1 MQNLLKSKRY
11 ILIQINKFFFEE
23 QWITSDY
30 IADSNLDEP
39 GEFKY
44 YVNTPSHWDD
54 VDNKRAEKYFND
66 FNLSSRYAKQAT
78 SSLKSKLRSIKRELD
93 RGISIE
99 EIITDVIQPDIDDAP
114 FVNYWEVG
122 MCDGLI
128 RHLNKMNL

>member
-1 MQNLLKSKRY
+1 MMWITKELRSILM
-11 ILIQINKFFFEE
+11 ILIYQVDMLNK
-23 QWITSDY
+23 
-30 IADSNLDEP
+30 L
-39 GEFKY
+39 
-44 YVNTPSHWDD
+44 
-54 VDNKRAEKYFND
+54 R
-66 FNLSSRYAKQAT
+66 L
-78 SSLKSKLRSIKRELD
+78 LKSKLRSIKRELD